1 MEQDVVTLQIISD
14 TLKEEPK
21 ASQRKLAENAGMS
34 LGLMNAVL
42 QRFVER
48 GQIILSI
55 INGRKL
61 AYAVTPEG
69 IRELTERGK
78 IFAARTFKIANTYNE
93 VILEIVKKAKDEG
106 KSKVILYGNS
116 YIKFL
121 VAYACQE
128 LGMELVNVSVN
139 SKIDLTTLCLIG
151 ELNSSED
158 QNRLLDI
165 GCISLLEEVQK
176 QEQDYV
182 NEL

>member
-1 MEQDVVTLQIISD
+1 M
-14 TLKEEPK
+14 
-21 ASQRKLAENAGMS
+21 
-34 LGLMNAVL
+34 
-42 QRFVER
+42 
-48 GQIILSI
+48 
-55 INGRKL
+55 
-61 AYAVTPEG
+61 
-69 IRELTERGK
+69 
-78 IFAARTFKIANTYNE
+78 
-93 VILEIVKKAKDEG
+93 
-106 KSKVILYGNS
+106 
-116 YIKFL
+116 

>member
-1 MEQDVVTLQIISD
+1 M
-14 TLKEEPK
+14 
-21 ASQRKLAENAGMS
+21 
-34 LGLMNAVL
+34 
-42 QRFVER
+42 
-48 GQIILSI
+48 
-55 INGRKL
+55 
-61 AYAVTPEG
+61 
-69 IRELTERGK
+69 
-78 IFAARTFKIANTYNE
+78 
-93 VILEIVKKAKDEG
+93 
-106 KSKVILYGNS
+106 
-116 YIKFL
+116 

-165 GCISLLEEVQK
+165 GCISLLEEAQK